1 MTRDYDTCLL
11 RQIVKYRKKTSVCA
25 SKITDE
31 KEKKKKMQAIALHNK
46 TINILIIQL
55 HISPHYLAVA

>member
-31 KEKKKKMQAIALHNK
+31 NEKKKKMQAIALHNK
-46 TINILIIQL
+46 TINKLIIQL